1 MFLSSLQL
9 TDEQIA
15 QKEAE
20 FQQLLLDAGKT
31 DEVYRELRDFF
42 AKTSK
47 DDIAKYKYS
56 YWRWY
61 VWLTWNRLNALSEDE
76 IVDIAV
82 GQQIPTAL
90 LLDFEVW
97 TNLMLYFVANNFFEG
112 DLESF
117 YLRVKKA
124 FFESEAT
131 VGVWQEKNITISEI
145 VREINSIYSS
155 GDSLS
160 QADFES
166 KLKQV
171 MFPVDELAKKYYTA
185 DSEMAKDR
193 LLHLVAFFQT
203 FTQENIWFV
212 VDAFLNPEKYQGVAP
227 GEAAPESTSTVVA
240 PGKFTVPE
248 TIRPSAPPAAVSK
261 PVAPAQSAPV
271 KPTPVQ
277 IKSQI
282 EKEFSTEDVE
292 GIMSKLSELA
302 EKNNDPKIAEMYYFD
317 EKENK
322 FKWNI

>member
-1 MFLSSLQL
+1 MKLQVDKISLSEFDQLEKQVFDNDQTFDQMFETWQSLDQFFHTASYE
-9 TDEQIA
+9 TD
-15 QKEAE
+15 AE
-20 FQQLLLDAGKT
+20 FRLTYFRL
-31 DEVYRELRDFF
+31 
-42 AKTSK
+42 
-47 DDIAKYKYS
+47 
-56 YWRWY
+56 Y
-61 VWLTWNRLNALSEDE
+61 VRLTWKML
-76 IVDIAV
+76 
-82 GQQIPTAL
+82 TAI
-90 LLDFEVW
+90 DKD
-97 TNLMLYFVANNFFEG
+97 YFVDVVRRQVLIVMISDLDVVNEIMWYLGFNSA
-112 DLESF
+112 DRKALESL
-117 YLRVKKA
+117 YLELKNA
-124 FFESEAT
+124 FLESQA
-131 VGVWQEKNITISEI
+131 VIGVWQGKNVTVAEI
-145 VREINSIYSS
+145 VKEINSIDSS
-155 GDSLS
+155 GDSLA

-166 KLKQV
+166 RLRQI
-171 MFPVDELAKKYYTA
+171 MFPADEVSQKYLTA
-185 DSEMAKDR
+185 DPEQAKDQF
-193 LLHLVAFFQT
+193 LDLISFFQT